1 MDARFP
7 ISRDDLYNLQ
17 MEVKQVQYT
26 QTSHAERLMR
36 LEKRNADDSALKS
49 VWNSPFPG
57 VLGGTP
63 HQGPVQMPS
72 NDFFDDLDEQ
82 GEELLGSLHLGPAE
96 EEPVRRGAASRANS
110 VRFDESALHGSSWGG
125 QSNRQLED
133 FGPIR
138 PGSGL
143 MLERSLSHKSD
154 GRHSSAGHSIH
165 SHHSVASGRASSL
178 GLDNHYAVGDD
189 DTSSFGAPGP
199 PVSLY
204 VLGTVPSIIRC
215 WLTTNFAHGTL
226 LYADVCTGSQK
237 SAVESS
243 LLKELDLLEEVE
255 RDNLG
260 VYRIRLNV
268 YLAEAVVTR
277 HDSRHGAPPNG
288 AVPSMAV
295 MFEVLGLGTEST
307 SPAADLKG
315 IRIYIG
321 SDALRAHSA
330 DILFSQNTMVLYGD
344 EHERLR
350 VPFVRPEDEN
360 LFRNICTTNVV
371 PGKPKLNATAAP
383 FVLKG
388 AVCGQSAENS
398 SRGTPTETTAP
409 AAPTDDGGEQKG
421 SENRTASPRET
432 HQPDAVDRKSDP
444 RPSIPETSREVD
456 GSTADTAES
465 EHGTKDGPGMS
476 DSSQRES
483 STSTGI
489 WGSWRQGSTGP
500 TPDGTSKEAGNLSG
514 YQPAG
519 RSNRNM
525 KVLKPLKSS
534 WSTSNSPSTSNPNS
548 ARAGTTSYEPWQ
560 PQPAKSSSSN
570 TVNGRSKSQASPNG
584 DGGGSGPSPVNRWDA
599 KRAVSSGTEL
609 KGQVSKREDQKGG
622 TLPRSSNPVGV
633 ASAFSWMTPTT
644 TKSSKGSAAT
654 ATTTTTTTTTAE

>member
-7 ISRDDLYNLQ
+7 ITRDDLYNLQ

-26 QTSHAERLMR
+26 QTSHAERLLR
-36 LEKRNADDSALKS
+36 LEKRNADDSAIKS

-57 VLGGTP
+57 ILGGTP
-63 HQGPVQMPS
+63 HQGPVQIPH
-72 NDFFDDLDEQ
+72 NDVFDDLDEQ

-125 QSNRQLED
+125 QNYRHSEE

-178 GLDNHYAVGDD
+178 GLDNNYAAGDD
-189 DTSSFGAPGP
+189 DASSFEIPGP
-199 PVSLY
+199 PASLY

-215 WLTTNFAHGTL
+215 WLTTNFAHRTL

-237 SAVESS
+237 SIVESS

-255 RDNLG
+255 RDTHG

-277 HDSRHGAPPNG
+277 HENRSSAPTG

-295 MFEVLGLGTEST
+295 MFEVLGGIEPT
-307 SPAADLKG
+307 SSAADHKG

-330 DILFSQNTMVLYGD
+330 DVLFSQNTMVLYG
-344 EHERLR
+344 EEQQRLR

-360 LFRNICTTNVV
+360 LFRNICTSSMV
-371 PGKPKLNATAAP
+371 PGKPRLNANATP
-383 FVLKG
+383 FVLRG
-388 AVCGQSAENS
+388 AAYGQSAENS
-398 SRGTPTETTAP
+398 AGSRGTPAQAAAAEDDRNGLETRA
-409 AAPTDDGGEQKG
+409 
-421 SENRTASPRET
+421 ASPRDPE
-432 HQPDAVDRKSDP
+432 QDAAYHKSGE
-444 RPSIPETSREVD
+444 RPT
-456 GSTADTAES
+456 TS
-465 EHGTKDGPGMS
+465 EHGGELDSNPADMADSEHNVKDGPGVS
-476 DSSQRES
+476 ADGSRRES
-483 STSTGI
+483 SASTGI
-489 WGSWRQGSTGP
+489 WGSWRHSSTGP
-500 TPDGTSKEAGNLSG
+500 ASDGTPREAGNLSG

-519 RSNRNM
+519 RSSRNM
-525 KVLKPLKSS
+525 KVLKPLKSN
-534 WSTSNSPSTSNPNS
+534 SNSAAKTGG
-548 ARAGTTSYEPWQ
+548 ASYEPWQ
-560 PQPAKSSSSN
+560 PVSAKPSN
-570 TVNGRSKSQASPNG
+570 NGRRKSQASLNG
-584 DGGGSGPSPVNRWDA
+584 DGGGGGGGGGVSVVNRWDL
-599 KRAVSSGTEL
+599 KRSVSSGADL
-609 KGQVSKREDQKGG
+609 KAQMPRREDHKGVA
-622 TLPRSSNPVGV
+622 LPRSTNPVGV

-644 TKSSKGSAAT
+644 TKSSKSSAT
-654 ATTTTTTTTTAE
+654 IED

>member
-7 ISRDDLYNLQ
+7 ITRDDLYNLQ

-26 QTSHAERLMR
+26 QSSHAERLLR

-63 HQGPVQMPS
+63 HQGPVQIPH
-72 NDFFDDLDEQ
+72 NDVFDDLDEQ

-125 QSNRQLED
+125 QSYRQSEE
-133 FGPIR
+133 FGAIR

-178 GLDNHYAVGDD
+178 GLDNNYAAGDGD
-189 DTSSFGAPGP
+189 VSSFDIPGP
-199 PVSLY
+199 PASLY
-204 VLGTVPSIIRC
+204 VLGSVPSIIRC
-215 WLTTNFAHGTL
+215 WLTTNFAHRTL

-237 SAVESS
+237 SIVESS

-255 RDNLG
+255 RDSHG
-260 VYRIRLNV
+260 VFRIRLNV

-277 HDSRHGAPPNG
+277 HENRNTASNG

-295 MFEVLGLGTEST
+295 MFEVSGSIEPTKS
-307 SPAADLKG
+307 AADHKG

-330 DILFSQNTMVLYGD
+330 DVLFSQNTMILYGV
-344 EHERLR
+344 EQERLR

-360 LFRNICTTNVV
+360 LFRNICTSNTV
-371 PGKPKLNATAAP
+371 PGKPRLNANATP
-383 FVLKG
+383 FVLRG
-388 AVCGQSAENS
+388 LAYGQATENGTS
-398 SRGTPTETTAP
+398 SRSTPP
-409 AAPTDDGGEQKG
+409 QAAAGGGGGGAAAGGGGGAAGAAEDDRNGLDT
-421 SENRTASPRET
+421 RAASPRGTRE
-432 HQPDAVDRKSDP
+432 QDAAYRKSDE
-444 RPSIPETSREVD
+444 RPTMSEQGGEMDGGNPADMAGSEHSVKDGAGSMSAD
-456 GSTADTAES
+456 GSR
-465 EHGTKDGPGMS
+465 
-476 DSSQRES
+476 RES
-483 STSTGI
+483 SASTGI
-489 WGSWRQGSTGP
+489 WGSWRHNSTGP
-500 TPDGTSKEAGNLSG
+500 ASDGTARETGNLSG

-519 RSNRNM
+519 RSSRNM

-534 WSTSNSPSTSNPNS
+534 SHSTAKAST
-548 ARAGTTSYEPWQ
+548 AAYEPWQ
-560 PQPAKSSSSN
+560 PAPAKPSN
-570 TVNGRSKSQASPNG
+570 NGRRKSQASLNG
-584 DGGGSGPSPVNRWDA
+584 DGGGGGVSVLNRWDV
-599 KRAVSSGTEL
+599 KRSISSGAEL
-609 KGQVSKREDQKGG
+609 KTAMPRREDHKGVA
-622 TLPRSSNPVGV
+622 LPRSTNPVGV

-644 TKSSKGSAAT
+644 TTTKSSKSSAT
-654 ATTTTTTTTTAE
+654 IED

>member
-7 ISRDDLYNLQ
+7 ITRDDLYNLQ

-26 QTSHAERLMR
+26 QTSHAERLLR

-63 HQGPVQMPS
+63 HQGPVQIPH
-72 NDFFDDLDEQ
+72 NDVFDDLDEQ

-110 VRFDESALHGSSWGG
+110 VRFDESALHGWGG
-125 QSNRQLED
+125 QSYRHSEE

-178 GLDNHYAVGDD
+178 GLDNNYAAGEEDS
-189 DTSSFGAPGP
+189 SSFEIPGP
-199 PVSLY
+199 PASLF

-215 WLTTNFAHGTL
+215 WLTTNFAHSTL

-237 SAVESS
+237 SVVESS

-255 RDNLG
+255 RDIHG

-277 HDSRHGAPPNG
+277 HENRNSAPSG

-295 MFEVLGLGTEST
+295 NFEVLGGMETAIS
-307 SPAADLKG
+307 AADNKG

-330 DILFSQNTMVLYGD
+330 DVLFSQNTMVLYGD
-344 EHERLR
+344 EQERLR

-360 LFRNICTTNVV
+360 LFRNICTSSMI
-371 PGKPKLNATAAP
+371 PGKPRLNANATP
-383 FVLKG
+383 FVLRG
-388 AVCGQSAENS
+388 ATNVQSAENS
-398 SRGTPTETTAP
+398 ASSRGNPPQAEAAAATTTTTTITTTGDDRNEFGSRAP
-409 AAPTDDGGEQKG
+409 
-421 SENRTASPRET
+421 SPRE
-432 HQPDAVDRKSDP
+432 QVVAYRKAVE
-444 RPSIPETSREVD
+444 RPTMSENGREMD
-456 GSTADTAES
+456 NNQADMTDS
-465 EHGTKDGPGMS
+465 EHNDKEGPSMS
-476 DSSQRES
+476 ADSSRRES

-489 WGSWRQGSTGP
+489 WASWRQGSTGP
-500 TPDGTSKEAGNLSG
+500 ASDGTPREAGNLSG

-519 RSNRNM
+519 RSSRNM
-525 KVLKPLKSS
+525 KVLKPLKASS
-534 WSTSNSPSTSNPNS
+534 TTNT
-548 ARAGTTSYEPWQ
+548 AVKAGAASYEPWQ
-560 PQPAKSSSSN
+560 PTPAKAIN
-570 TVNGRSKSQASPNG
+570 NGRRKSQASLNG
-584 DGGGSGPSPVNRWDA
+584 DSGGVSGGCGGVSVVNRWDV
-599 KRAVSSGTEL
+599 KRSVSSGAEL
-609 KGQVSKREDQKGG
+609 KVQMPRREDHKGVA
-622 TLPRSSNPVGV
+622 LPRSSNPVGV

-644 TKSSKGSAAT
+644 VKSSKSSV
-654 ATTTTTTTTTAE
+654 TAED

>member
-17 MEVKQVQYT
+17 MEIKQVQYT

-133 FGPIR
+133 FGRIR

-165 SHHSVASGRASSL
+165 SHSHHSVASGHASSI
-178 GLDNHYAVGDD
+178 GLDNNYVVGDD
-189 DTSSFGAPGP
+189 DTSFFGAPVP

-215 WLTTNFAHGTL
+215 WLTTNFGHATL

-237 SAVESS
+237 SVVESS
-243 LLKELDLLEEVE
+243 LLRELDLLEEVE
-255 RDNLG
+255 RDSLG

-268 YLAEAVVTR
+268 FLAEAVVTR

-295 MFEVLGLGTEST
+295 MFEVLGMGIEST
-307 SPAADLKG
+307 SPAADHKG

-330 DILFSQNTMVLYGD
+330 DVLFSQNTMVLYGD

-360 LFRNICTTNVV
+360 LFRNICTTNLV

-388 AVCGQSAENS
+388 AACDQSAENS
-398 SRGTPTETTAP
+398 SRGTPPETIAP
-409 AAPTDDGGEQKG
+409 EDGGEQKG

-432 HQPDAVDRKSDP
+432 HQPDSVDRKSDP
-444 RPSIPETSREVD
+444 RPIIPETSREVD
-456 GSTADTAES
+456 SSTADTAES
-465 EHGTKDGPGMS
+465 EHSTKDGPGTS

-489 WGSWRQGSTGP
+489 WGSWRQGSTGS

-534 WSTSNSPSTSNPNS
+534 WSTSNSPSTSNSNS

-560 PQPAKSSSSN
+560 PQPAKSSSNN
-570 TVNGRSKSQASPNG
+570 TVNGRSKSQPVPN
-584 DGGGSGPSPVNRWDA
+584 DGGDSGGGGPSPVNRWDA
-599 KRAVSSGTEL
+599 KRAVSSGTEP
-609 KGQVSKREDQKGG
+609 KAQVSKREDQKGG

-633 ASAFSWMTPTT
+633 ASAFSWMTPMT
-644 TKSSKGSAAT
+644 TKSSKGSAAAA
-654 ATTTTTTTTTAE
+654 ATTAD